1 MRVGKHRVSWGDFI
15 LLLVVAAAL
24 TVAAVARGDGETTQP
39 AATPNVTVFQLF
51 LKGGFFMY
59 PLAACSIAAVALILD
74 RLLALRRSQVVPASF
89 LPGLRG
95 VFPDRDADPQAALQY
110 CREHD
115 SPIARVAA
123 AGIRR
128 LPHGW
133 AAAERAVEEAGA
145 NEALRLRKNMRFLYA
160 LGSVAT
166 LLGLI
171 GTISGMIKAFQ
182 VAAVAGVGR
191 VDQLSRGIY
200 EAMTCTFAGLAVAI
214 VVTIFYYFFA
224 GRIERLVGEMN
235 ETLGHFADTYG
246 YAPPR
251 PLAPRPTAAPAVAAA

>member
-1 MRVGKHRVSWGDFI
+1 M
-15 LLLVVAAAL
+15 LAVVAAVFA
-24 TVAAVARGDGETTQP
+24 VAATSRGEGETTQP
-39 AATPNVTVFQLF
+39 AAASVSVFQLF

-59 PLAACSIAAVALILD
+59 TLAACSIAAVALILD

-95 VFPDRDADPQAALQY
+95 VFPDRDADAQAALQY
-110 CREHD
+110 CRDHD

-133 AAAERAVEEAGA
+133 ASAEKAVEDAGA
-145 NEALRLRKNMRFLYA
+145 NEALRLRKNMRFLYS

-235 ETLGHFADTYG
+235 ETLGQFADVYG

-251 PLAPRPTAAPAVAAA
+251 PLAPRPTAAPVVAAA